1 MSAVIDLGE
10 MRHGED
16 GDEPL
21 PASPRRPP
29 GRVARV
35 VALGCLALLAVT
47 GAAAPARRPAPV
59 RVPAPAGAAFVVLAD
74 RLMVADGPS
83 TIGRGGRGGRVVS
96 GHRLPG
102 GEPLWRFSLPAG
114 DHVIGLGVAAG
125 GLLVTSSPTGAGE
138 PFSTLLD
145 PDTGASRWRRP
156 GYPVATAAGG
166 LLLESPPTAAG
177 TASVRAVDPAS
188 GAVRWTLS
196 IPAQGVAY
204 RTDGHGVTQLVL
216 VTPDGRVAVHDADTG
231 APAYTGR
238 VPAAPDGVSYR
249 YAQVVADLLLVD
261 GDPGT
266 VTAYGLDRLDARWTV
281 RVQERAGLWFTDCA
295 GMVCLRDQ
303 VGGARTLDPATGRP
317 AWADERW
324 LGFAPV
330 DGRLLAA
337 TAGIGAE
344 LDRWVLEPT
353 TGRVLG
359 RLGRWRITG
368 TDREPGGLLGLRHL
382 TGDRT
387 LVGALDVPAAQAR
400 IRAVLPGSWDECA
413 DSGTVLV
420 CLRPAGGLTIWP
432 VGR

>member
-1 MSAVIDLGE
+1 MSALIDLGE
-10 MRHGED
+10 MRHGGD

-47 GAAAPARRPAPV
+47 GAVAPARRPAPV
-59 RVPAPAGAAFVVLAD
+59 RVPAPQGAAFVVLAD
-74 RLMVADGPS
+74 RLMVADGPG
-83 TIGRGGRGGRVVS
+83 TVGRGGRVVT

-114 DHVIGLGVAAG
+114 DHVLGLGVAAG
-125 GLLVTSSPTGAGE
+125 GLLVTSSPAGAGDTL
-138 PFSTLLD
+138 STLLD
-145 PDTGASRWRRP
+145 PATGASRWRQP
-156 GYPVATAAGG
+156 GYPVATASGG
-166 LLLESPPTAAG
+166 LLLESPRAAG
-177 TASVRAVDPAS
+177 AGSVLAVDPGS
-188 GAVRWTLS
+188 GAVRWTLP

-231 APAYTGR
+231 ALAHTGR

-261 GDPGT
+261 GGPGT

-281 RVQERAGLWFTDCA
+281 PVQERAGLWFTDCA

-317 AWADERW
+317 AWTDERW
-324 LGFAPV
+324 LGVYPV
-330 DGRLLAA
+330 GGRLLAA
-337 TAGIGAE
+337 TPGIGLE

-368 TDREPGGLLGLRHL
+368 TDREAGRLLGLRHL
-382 TGDRT
+382 SADRT
-387 LVGALDVPAAQAR
+387 LVGVLDVPAAEAR

-420 CLRPAGGLTIWP
+420 CLRPDGGLTLWP

>member
-10 MRHGED
+10 MRHGGD

-21 PASPRRPP
+21 PAPPRPP
-29 GRVARV
+29 GRIARV
-35 VALGCLALLAVT
+35 VALGCLVLLAVT
-47 GAAAPARRPAPV
+47 GASAPDRRPVPV
-59 RVPAPAGAAFVVLAD
+59 RVPAPQGAAFVVLAD
-74 RLMVADGPS
+74 RLMVADGPG
-83 TIGRGGRGGRVVS
+83 TVGRGGRVVA
-96 GHRLPG
+96 GHRLPD
-102 GEPLWRFSLPAG
+102 GEPLWRFTLPAG
-114 DHVIGLGVAAG
+114 DHVLGLDIAAG
-125 GLLVTSSPTGAGE
+125 GLLVTSSPAGAGDTI
-138 PFSTLLD
+138 STLLD

-166 LLLESPPTAAG
+166 LLLESPRAAG
-177 TASVRAVDPAS
+177 AGSVLAVDPGT
-188 GAVRWTLS
+188 GAVRWTLP

-216 VTPDGRVAVHDADTG
+216 VSPDGRVSVHDAATG
-231 APAYTGR
+231 ALTHAGR

-249 YAQVVADLLLVD
+249 YAQVVANLLLVD
-261 GDPGT
+261 GAPGT

-281 RVQERAGLWFTDCA
+281 PVQERAGLWFTDCA
-295 GMVCLRDQ
+295 GMICLRDQ

-324 LGFAPV
+324 LGTAPV

-337 TAGIGAE
+337 TPGTGLE
-344 LDRWVLEPT
+344 LNRWVLEPT

-359 RLGRWRITG
+359 RLGRWRLTG
-368 TDREPGGLLGLRHL
+368 AVREPGALLGLRHL

-387 LVGALDVPAAQAR
+387 LVGALDVPAVEAR
-400 IRAVLPGSWDECA
+400 ARAVLPGSWDACV